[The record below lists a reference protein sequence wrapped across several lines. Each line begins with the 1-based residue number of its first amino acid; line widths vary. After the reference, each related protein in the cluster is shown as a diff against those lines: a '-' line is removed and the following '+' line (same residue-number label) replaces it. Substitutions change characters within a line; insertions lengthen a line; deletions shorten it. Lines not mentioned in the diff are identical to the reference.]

1 MPNARGSQQRDSIE
15 PLLEGW
21 RRERPDL
28 DPWPLAILGR
38 IQRLSHHLLRD
49 ADTWLKPLG
58 LSWESFSLIVTLRR
72 SGAPFALKPTDLY
85 KESLLS
91 SGAITN
97 RIDRVERLGLVTRH
111 KDPDDRRGV
120 IVRLTAKGRLLA
132 DRAIKTHFDAM
143 AEVLSALKSA
153 ERKQVAGLLE
163 KLLRSIERAET
174 LKPRRRERTD
184 SAPQNKSR
192 LKRRRLS

>member
-1 MPNARGSQQRDSIE
+1 MPNARGSRQRDSIE

-49 ADTWLKPLG
+49 AETWLKPLG

-97 RIDRVERLGLVTRH
+97 RIDRVERMGLVTRH

-120 IVRLTAKGRLLA
+120 IVRLTAKGRSLA

-143 AEVLSALKSA
+143 AKILSALKPA

-163 KLLRSIERAET
+163 KLLRSIETAET
-174 LKPRRRERTD
+174 REPRRRQD
-184 SAPQNKSR
+184 KAR
-192 LKRRRLS
+192 LKRRRRLS

>member
-49 ADTWLKPLG
+49 TDTWLKPLG